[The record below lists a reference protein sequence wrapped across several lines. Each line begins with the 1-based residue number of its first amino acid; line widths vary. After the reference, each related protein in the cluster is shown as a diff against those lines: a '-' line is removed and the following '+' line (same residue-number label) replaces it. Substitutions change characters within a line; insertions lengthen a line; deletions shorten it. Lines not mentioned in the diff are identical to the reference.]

1 MDRKMRTSREQ
12 ETINRIRTLYEQII
26 ALGTDECGCTH
37 KLTKELMGFQKADG
51 SFCVTAERPLDSD
64 TRVGYYYEPTYYG
77 AAALIHVMVIDCS
90 KPDSAVEE
98 ALTRSLSVSMQRRL
112 AGHGYDATRQR
123 LDALKIFKDAGLYEW
138 MSRLDDS
145 SNNISRDFCE
155 MIQGIVSG
163 FREAVL
169 NGKTWSDWNV
179 DFRESFEKEIEDYE
193 ESLVPYVWY
202 ASYGSNINSKRFQEY
217 MQRCGGTDVTESR
230 PYIAHGALYF
240 AADSGKW
247 GRGKG
252 VAFYDETAPDCTM
265 MRIYKIRRSQ
275 FREVQRMEGQKYS
288 RKLMIGIVDNV
299 TVYTFTA
306 PEIRTDLN
314 TPSLKYVQTILEG
327 LKETY
332 PGISETVLLA
342 YLFSHDA
349 ISDDARRV
357 LTYIRKAPHAV
368 TIREIKDSSTCP
380 GITRTKE
387 AIRFLV
393 GMELIRQDAR
403 SRRAGHSATDAE
415 AMYFTG
421 PEKRDIVDMVVL
433 GLI

>member
-98 ALTRSLSVSMQRRL
+98 ALTRSLSLSMQRRL

-145 SNNISRDFCE
+145 SNNIFRDFCE

-193 ESLVPYVWY
+193 ESLVLEGGGWKGLYTLGVLD
-202 ASYGSNINSKRFQEY
+202 ALMEYGLNFSSVAGVSAGAGVRAGVSVAAGVSTG
-217 MQRCGGTDVTESR
+217 RCTTS
-230 PYIAHGALYF
+230 
-240 AADSGKW
+240 
-247 GRGKG
+247 
-252 VAFYDETAPDCTM
+252 
-265 MRIYKIRRSQ
+265 RRSRSMSSSR
-275 FREVQRMEGQKYS
+275 FTATAITS
-288 RKLMIGIVDNV
+288 RKTTRNK
-299 TVYTFTA
+299 TA
-306 PEIRTDLN
+306 L
-314 TPSLKYVQTILEG
+314 IL
-327 LKETY
+327 
-332 PGISETVLLA
+332 P
-342 YLFSHDA
+342 LF
-349 ISDDARRV
+349 IN
-357 LTYIRKAPHAV
+357 
-368 TIREIKDSSTCP
+368 
-380 GITRTKE
+380 
-387 AIRFLV
+387 RFL
-393 GMELIRQDAR
+393 L
-403 SRRAGHSATDAE
+403 SAWRGG
-415 AMYFTG
+415 G
-421 PEKRDIVDMVVL
+421 PP
-433 GLI
+433 G